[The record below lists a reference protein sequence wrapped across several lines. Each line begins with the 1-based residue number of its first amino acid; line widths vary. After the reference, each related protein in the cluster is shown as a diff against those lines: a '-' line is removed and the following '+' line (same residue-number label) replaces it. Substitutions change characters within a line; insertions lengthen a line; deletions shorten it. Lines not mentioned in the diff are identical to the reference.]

1 MNRISFGRGRLR
13 GSIVAALATAAVVVG
28 VASAESRAGNP
39 PVNAALP
46 SISGTVRQG
55 ETLTA
60 SHGSWG
66 GAVPIGYTYTWQR
79 CDANGTGCTG
89 ISGETDTTYK
99 LTSTDVGKTI
109 RVKVVAKNDDGSA
122 QAFSTPTAEV
132 APPNSAPA
140 NTGQPDPS
148 GTAQEG
154 QTITVNNGSW
164 SGTSPITYT
173 YAWQRC
179 TPGTGSCSFISGET
193 KSSYELV
200 KADVGFQMRAEVTAS
215 NSAGKSSA
223 FSNLTEK
230 VIAKG
235 SAPTNTSLPVIV
247 GDATVGKTV
256 TGFVGV
262 WSGAKS
268 YAHQWMRCN
277 TGGTGCSAIPNATAT
292 TYTLAAGDANQ
303 TVRFRVTAKNDSG
316 STDAQ
321 SVAVHVTG
329 GGGGSGANSVP
340 VTSLTA
346 RPDHLLIKEVKFSP
360 SPFSNPGGTFTIKV
374 KVMLEG
380 TNKVVSGALVYVSP
394 APTAWAKASAELQ
407 TGSDGWVSITIQTT
421 KSLPHSGTLVM
432 QVRARGPGNSEED
445 ILGGISTRRLV
456 SLNLK

>member
-1 MNRISFGRGRLR
+1 VNRNSFGRGRLG
-13 GSIVAALATAAVVVG
+13 GSIGVALAAAAVVVG
-28 VASAESRAGNP
+28 VASAAPRAGSP
-39 PVNAALP
+39 PANAALP
-46 SISGTVRQG
+46 AISGTVRQG

-60 SHGSWG
+60 SPGSWG
-66 GAVPIGYTYTWQR
+66 GLVPITYTYAWQR
-79 CDANGTGCTG
+79 CDANGTGCTA
-89 ISGETDTTYK
+89 IAGETDKTYK
-99 LTSTDVGKTI
+99 LAAGDVGKTI
-109 RVKVVAKNDDGSA
+109 RVKVVAENADGSA

-148 GTAQEG
+148 GSAQEG
-154 QTITVNNGSW
+154 QTITVNNGTW
-164 SGTSPITYT
+164 AGTTPITYT

-193 KSSYELV
+193 KNSYELV
-200 KADVGFQMRAEVTAS
+200 KADVGYQLRAEVTAS
-215 NSAGKSSA
+215 NSVGKGSA

-235 SAPTNTSLPVIV
+235 SPPSNTSLPVIV

-268 YAHQWMRCN
+268 YTQQWMRCN
-277 TGGTGCSAIPNATAT
+277 TGGTGCSAIPNATST
-292 TYTLAAGDANQ
+292 TYTLVAGDANQ

-329 GGGGSGANSVP
+329 GGGSSGNSVP

-380 TNKVVSGALVYVSP
+380 TNKVVSGALVYVTP
-394 APTAWAKASAELQ
+394 APGTWAKASEELQ
-407 TGSDGWVSITIQTT
+407 TGSDGWASLTIQTT
-421 KSLPHSGTLVM
+421 KSLPHSGTLTM

>member
-1 MNRISFGRGRLR
+1 MNRNSFGRGRLG
-13 GSIVAALATAAVVVG
+13 GSIVAACAAAAVVVG
-28 VASAESRAGNP
+28 VASAATRAGNP
-39 PVNAALP
+39 PVNAGLP

-66 GAVPIGYTYTWQR
+66 GAVPIDNTYAWQR
-79 CDANGTGCTG
+79 CDANGTGCTS
-89 ISGETDTTYK
+89 ISGATDTTYK

-109 RVKVVAKNDDGSA
+109 RVKVVAENADGSA

-154 QTITVNNGSW
+154 QTITVNNGTW
-164 SGTSPITYT
+164 AGTAPITYT

-179 TPGTGSCSFISGET
+179 TPGTGSCTFISGET

-215 NSAGKSSA
+215 NSVGKSSA

-235 SAPTNTSLPVIV
+235 SPPTNTSLPVIV
-247 GDATVGKTV
+247 GDASVGKTV

-268 YAHQWMRCN
+268 YTHQWMRCN
-277 TGGTGCSAIPNATAT
+277 TSGTGCSAIPNATAT
-292 TYTLAAGDANQ
+292 TYTLAAGDGGQ

-329 GGGGSGANSVP
+329 GGGGSSANSVP

-360 SPFSNPGGTFTIKV
+360 SPFSNPGGTFTIRV

-394 APTAWAKASAELQ
+394 APTSWAKASAELQ